1 MPKYIT
7 KKQLIIINNL
17 AEDLGFNQSINPE
30 FFEHIPE
37 GIYEIVFSMPHGG
50 DDHMRTMVRFPI
62 TDSLRKE
69 FPKEKRET
77 VDLKLDMT
85 WEDYE
90 DLPETSV
97 LKSID
102 DIFNRMTDKIKRELN

>member
-1 MPKYIT
+1 MPKYIN
-7 KKQLIIINNL
+7 KKQLITINNL

-30 FFEHIPE
+30 FFKHIPE
-37 GIYEIVFSMPHGG
+37 GLYEVVFSMPHDG
-50 DDHMRTMVRFPI
+50 DDHVRTLIRFPI
-62 TDSLRKE
+62 TDSLKKV

-90 DLPETSV
+90 DLPETDI
-97 LKSID
+97 LKNID
-102 DIFNRMTDKIKRELN
+102 QTFNRMSNEVKRRLN